1 MKKKIRYSEFTTP
14 APPPLTRFTPV
25 ASPAIESPATPAAPA
40 PASKPRARRDSA
52 PIELAR
58 ALAQARASEA
68 TRAAETLAH
77 VEARAA
83 AAHARTLAAAEAT
96 AAEAT
101 AASEIS
107 EVAAAPES
115 NDEDDGTPAFH
126 SRMTATYSVTM
137 MDDEAV
143 ADTEDVGE
151 PAMDADELDEPRGPR
166 RPLRERARN
175 REGIAELLMFRIGTE
190 RFAVELAC
198 VEEAIDLP
206 DVHHVPEM
214 PPAMLGVITVRGA
227 LTPVF
232 TPDTALGVPVQGKGA
247 ALIFRAERGRF
258 ALAIDDVDDVMT
270 LDLALLRDAPGS
282 DVADSVVLG
291 VARNEGVI
299 VALVDADALVLA
311 CQAIPAMEL
320 A

>member
-1 MKKKIRYSEFTTP
+1 MTKKIRYSELTTP
-14 APPPLTRFTPV
+14 AKPALTRFTPV
-25 ASPAIESPATPAAPA
+25 SSPAVGVPHTPTVPAAA
-40 PASKPRARRDSA
+40 PRMRRDSA

-58 ALAQARASEA
+58 ALAEARASEA
-68 TRAAETLAH
+68 SRAAETLAQ

-83 AAHARTLAAAEAT
+83 AAHARSLAEA
-96 AAEAT
+96 EAST
-101 AASEIS
+101 
-107 EVAAAPES
+107 S
-115 NDEDDGTPAFH
+115 NDSVGVANEPRADDEDEDSPAFH
-126 SRMTATYSVTM
+126 ARMTATYSVTM
-137 MDDEAV
+137 MDEEEV
-143 ADTEDVGE
+143 AATEDVHVATAGFD
-151 PAMDADELDEPRGPR
+151 DADEPRGPR

-190 RFAVELAC
+190 RFAVELMC
-198 VEEAIDLP
+198 VDEAIDLP

-232 TPDTALGVPVQGKGA
+232 TPDAALGVPVQGKGA
-247 ALIFRAERGRF
+247 ALIFRADRGRF

-270 LDLALLRDAPGS
+270 LDLSMLRDAPGS

-291 VARNEGVI
+291 VARNAGVI

-311 CQAIPAMEL
+311 CQAIPVMEL